1 MTFLQILY
9 LLFGFI
15 ILPLLWIIGTEDVGS
30 ALIVIIIFSIL
41 GFIIPSESYTV
52 EYNEVYIDTLKTNER
67 VIHAIDKDHKI
78 YRIVKDIRIE
88 FDTVKIIRKE
98 NMLNMKMTDNIELVY
113 EKK

>member
-15 ILPLLWIIGTEDVGS
+15 ILPLFSIIFVEDSGS
-30 ALIVIIIFSIL
+30 GIIIFLIFGLL
-41 GFIIPSESYTV
+41 GFIVPSESYTV

-67 VIHAIDKDHKI
+67 VIHAINKDHKI
-78 YRIVKDIRIE
+78 YRIIKDNKIE
-88 FDTVKIIRKE
+88 FDTVKIVRKE
-98 NMLNMKMTDNIELVY
+98 NMLDMKMTDDIELVY